1 VLKDGRAL
9 VRCSA
14 KLARALGLSYRE
26 LWQQLKSGQS
36 GFKVHEIPTV
46 SARRT
51 LKFLDLRDVNAA
63 LGYPFHDPPTL
74 GVRGAGQPDAN
85 THNLDGDGDG
95 EDDEEEHDKHV
106 E

>member
-1 VLKDGRAL
+1 MEVVFGGVSPQQVELGRDWVHGARNTD
-9 VRCSA
+9 VR
-14 KLARALGLSYRE
+14 
-26 LWQQLKSGQS
+26 
-36 GFKVHEIPTV
+36 
-46 SARRT
+46 ARRT
-51 LKFLDLRDVNAA
+51 RMFLDLREVNAA
-63 LGYPFHDPPTL
+63 LGYAFHDPPTL